1 MRKNSD
7 KFCGFCNNSERGLDA
22 TYYSL
27 TIIGRVCIP
36 IDPNKAEQFD
46 PMSVPTITQ
55 LTSEIDKFAQEE
67 KEKNV
72 SKDYKKTSL
81 REPVK
86 IFEEFLSKLGETWRG
101 KLIESSD
108 AKMNF

>member
-1 MRKNSD
+1 MQYL
-7 KFCGFCNNSERGLDA
+7 CYL
-22 TYYSL
+22 
-27 TIIGRVCIP
+27 GRVCIP
-36 IDPNKAEQFD
+36 IDPEKAEFFD
-46 PMSVPTITQ
+46 PETVPTISQ

-67 KEKNV
+67 KEKTV

-86 IFEEFLSKLGETWRG
+86 IFEEFLSKLGETWKG

-108 AKMNF
+108 TQMNF